1 MRVLVVEDDQSVGYW
16 IASKL
21 STNGHECAHVKEGK
35 SALERLEKE
44 AFDVV
49 VLDRGLPDI
58 SGIEVL
64 NALQSNDHPPVLM
77 LSAFD
82 QTESRIEGLQAGAD
96 DYLCKPFDYTEL
108 QLRLQLLVRRQGQ
121 HVSNI
126 TSIEDMKIDWDTRT
140 VVRAGQK
147 IPLTKREFCLLKV
160 LVENRGRT
168 VSRSMLLEKAWG
180 YEFNPGT
187 NLIDVHISKLRTK
200 VDKGFESSLLH
211 TIRNVGYEIH

>member
-21 STNGHECAHVKEGK
+21 NHNGHECALVSEGA
-35 SALERLEKE
+35 SALDRLQKE

-58 SGIEVL
+58 SGIDVL
-64 NALQSNDHPPVLM
+64 NTLAPQNHPPILM

-82 QTESRIEGLQAGAD
+82 QIESRIEGLKAGAD

-108 QLRLQLLVRRQGQ
+108 QLRLEVLIRLRNHQP
-121 HVSNI
+121 SNVTRI
-126 TSIEDMKIDWDTRT
+126 DDLEIDWGSHS
-140 VVRAGQK
+140 VCRAGKK
-147 IPLTKREFCLLKV
+147 ITLTKREFCLLKV
-160 LVENRGRT
+160 LVENRGKT

-187 NLIDVHISKLRTK
+187 NLIDVHMSKLRTK
-200 VDKGFESSLLH
+200 IDKGFDSQLLC